1 MARSFTWS
9 RRTGW
14 LAAAAIG
21 LATLAGLA
29 GMRSLAT
36 GAALAG
42 ETREVQIDDYSFS
55 PGTLSVPVGTTVT
68 WINHDETPH
77 TVTAADN
84 PRSFKSPGLD
94 IDDKFSFT
102 FTKPGT
108 YTYLCTVHPYMMG
121 KVVVQ

>member
-1 MARSFTWS
+1 MAHTFPWS

-21 LATLAGLA
+21 LATLAGLG

-55 PGTLSVPVGTTVT
+55 PGTLTVPVGTTVT

-108 YTYLCTVHPYMMG
+108 YTYLCTVHPYMTG
-121 KVVVQ
+121 RVVVQ

>member
-1 MARSFTWS
+1 MAHTFPWS

-21 LATLAGLA
+21 LATLAGLG

-94 IDDKFSFT
+94 TDDKFSFT

-108 YTYLCTVHPYMMG
+108 YTYLCTVHPYMTG
-121 KVVVQ
+121 RVVVQ

>member
-21 LATLAGLA
+21 LATLAGLG

-94 IDDKFSFT
+94 TDDKFSFT

-108 YTYLCTVHPYMMG
+108 YTYLCTVHPYMTG
-121 KVVVQ
+121 RVVVQ